1 MSKNPQDTTIRPP
14 GAHLMALESLA
25 VWEHAAGIAAWP
37 LLRLAPRGD
46 GHPVL
51 VLPGLGAS
59 DSSTALLRQYLT
71 QQGYVTHGWEL
82 GRNLGPQGGK
92 LEAMRQRVVDLKAE
106 HGRKVSIVGWS
117 LGGIYARELA
127 KMEAASVRS
136 VITLGTGFAGN
147 LKATNAS
154 SFYEFVSGEKVGT
167 TDFHRQLA
175 VDPSVP
181 TTSIYSRTDGVV
193 AWQCSVLEE
202 SPIAE
207 NIEVRA
213 SHIGMG
219 GNPAVLLA
227 VADRLAQPEGEWKRF
242 EKSGAWGWM
251 YP

>member
-1 MSKNPQDTTIRPP
+1 MSKNPQDTIRPP

-25 VWEHAAGIAAWP
+25 LWEHAAGIAAWP

-59 DSSTALLRQYLT
+59 DSSTALLRQYLS

-92 LEAMRQRVVDLKAE
+92 LDAMRRRVVDLKAE
-106 HGRKVSIVGWS
+106 HGRRVSIIGWS

-127 KMEAASVRS
+127 KMEAASVRA
-136 VITLGTGFAGN
+136 VITLGTGFTGN

-167 TDFHRQLA
+167 TAFHRQLG
-175 VDPSVP
+175 VNPDLP

-202 SPIAE
+202 TATAE